1 MSIMLKCKVCHGRVF
16 EEEIYFEN
24 GKQWQE
30 LQCILCCRSFYLTVK
45 EWKNQQIKMKEVI
58 RARKVL
64 RKVEKGSILSA
75 P

>member
-1 MSIMLKCKVCHGRVF
+1 MSVMLNCKVCHGRVF
-16 EEEIYFEN
+16 EEDRYYEN
-24 GKQWQE
+24 SKWWQE

-45 EWKNQQIKMKEVI
+45 EWENQQMKMKEVI

-64 RKVEKGSILSA
+64 RKIEEGSVLSA